1 MTKLQ
6 TISDKNTKSFKI
18 KKLLVKKLNKE
29 QFKKD
34 NLIIVIGG
42 DGFMLQTLKK
52 NKNSKKL
59 FYGINSGN
67 YGFLMNKFSSKNII
81 KNLSKAN
88 MVSIYPLEMIVKN
101 KSNQARKSLAINE
114 VSILRQSRQA
124 ASLSIKQGSRQI
136 IKKLVSD
143 GVLVSTPAGS
153 TAYNLSVH
161 GPILSLH
168 SKKLSISPISA
179 FRPRR
184 WKGKIVNDKSKIII
198 TNLDP
203 SKRPISAVADNLEVR
218 NAKSIT
224 VKTNNKIKEF
234 IFQISNTEKIYLS
247 KNSEDLKFNEK
258 ILSVKLDK
266 KIIYKEN
273 IILQSLYKAATDQNI
288 PPNTI
293 IEFARIYGFQVDFQR
308 DIRKEDKFQ
317 IMYEVFIDENK
328 KIIETGEILFANL
341 KLSGQ
346 DNSLYYFDKENL
358 EGHYDKNGKSVQK
371 ALMKSPING
380 ARLSSSF
387 GMRKHPIDGYNKMHR
402 GTDFAAPKGTPI
414 MASGNGIVKKA
425 GWCGGGGNCVKI
437 RHNSTYETVYAHMS
451 KFARGI
457 KNGVRVKQGQTIGY
471 VGSTGKSTGPH
482 LHYEVI
488 VNGKKVNSQKLK
500 LPSGKVLKG
509 KNREYFETAKIKLD
523 VLKSEKIIG
532 LN

>member
-1 MTKLQ
+1 M
-6 TISDKNTKSFKI
+6 
-18 KKLLVKKLNKE
+18 
-29 QFKKD
+29 
-34 NLIIVIGG
+34 
-42 DGFMLQTLKK
+42 LKK
-52 NKNSKKL
+52 FKSTLLNNL
-59 FYGINSGN
+59 
-67 YGFLMNKFSSKNII
+67 NIFGLI
-81 KNLSKAN
+81 L
-88 MVSIYPLEMIVKN
+88 LIVFT
-101 KSNQARKSLAINE
+101 IT
-114 VSILRQSRQA
+114 IA
-124 ASLSIKQGSRQI
+124 ALTNHQ
-136 IKKLVSD
+136 
-143 GVLVSTPAGS
+143 
-153 TAYNLSVH
+153 
-161 GPILSLH
+161 
-168 SKKLSISPISA
+168 KKLSNNQHNNIIDNIY
-179 FRPRR
+179 F
-184 WKGKIVNDKSKIII
+184 KKTLNEIVN
-198 TNLDP
+198 
-203 SKRPISAVADNLEVR
+203 NLEPR
-218 NAKSIT
+218 YKKYNHKIKSGETFDKILNNYSINKEEINAIKESLSKKVNINKLNT
-224 VKTNNKIKEF
+224 NQKIQIILDKTNNKIKEF
-234 IFQISNTEKIYLS
+234 VFQISNTEKIYLS
-247 KNSEDLKFNEK
+247 KNSEDLEFDEK
-258 ILSVKLDK
+258 ILSIKLDK

-273 IILQSLYKAATDQNI
+273 IIIQSLYKAATDQNI

-509 KNREYFETAKIKLD
+509 KDREYFETAKIKLD